1 MYADDLVLVSA
12 SVTGLQKL
20 VNLCMNELHNLDL
33 KINASKSKCLRIGKH
48 VKHPC
53 SDIVINGNTIA
64 WTNHFVYLGV
74 TIKAGTKFRIDLKQA
89 RCKFYRSF
97 NALYSK
103 IHKANESVIVSLIK
117 SFCVPTLLYS
127 LEALVLNATLLN
139 NIDEPMY
146 NAIGKVFK
154 TFDRRTI
161 RWCMFYMN
169 VLPLRYDYV
178 CRRTKFL
185 LKMQTT
191 ENNLLSCLF
200 GYFGQ
205 AELLNIGKKFE
216 IKEID
221 INNIKARSWKIFSDS
236 LD

>member
-1 MYADDLVLVSA
+1 MTNFVNLVLPGLVIPRVRPA
-12 SVTGLQKL
+12 SCLLETNTALIRKRLVTP
-20 VNLCMNELHNLDL
+20 D
-33 KINASKSKCLRIGKH
+33 
-48 VKHPC
+48 
-53 SDIVINGNTIA
+53 
-64 WTNHFVYLGV
+64 LGV

-103 IHKANESVIVSLIK
+103 IPKANESIIVSLIK

-127 LEALVLNATLLN
+127 LDALVLNATLLN

-146 NAIGKVFK
+146 NAIGTVFK
-154 TFDRRTI
+154 TLDRRTI

-191 ENNLLSCLF
+191 E
-200 GYFGQ
+200 
-205 AELLNIGKKFE
+205 I
-216 IKEID
+216 
-221 INNIKARSWKIFSDS
+221 SDKPNY
-236 LD
+236 